1 MALCVLFL
9 GCSRRLPQY
18 IPMKKIAFFLL
29 LLLTTAFVFGQ
40 NVKYARKTI
49 DKLCSKKF
57 HGRGYVNGGDAK
69 AAAFIYK
76 ELKKLKGVEVQYQ
89 PFSFSVNTFPSKMK
103 VEVDGE
109 ELLAGVDYIVAPEC
123 PSVKGKYR
131 LIYATKETFA
141 TDEAYLEFVTDMW
154 WKAPANVFVVIDT
167 LPDMGKEEKGRLT
180 ALMEVV
186 ENKNNSGIINLSNKK
201 LTWSV
206 NNEQARSPI
215 ITVKED
221 KFPRTAT
228 EIKLNI
234 EAFFIPHYNSQ
245 NVIGFIKGT
254 KQPDSIIALTAHY
267 DHLGQM
273 GKSTYFPGANDNAS
287 GTAMLLDMAKHYSQN
302 PPQYSILFI
311 AFAAE
316 EAGLI
321 GSNYYVNAQPVYPL
335 EKMKFLINMDL
346 MATGEKGIMAV
357 NGLVFENE
365 YKALVKINDDK
376 KYLSTV
382 QARGKAANSDH
393 YWFAEKGVHCFFF
406 YLMGDFPSYHDPG
419 DKAEIV
425 PLTEYEDTF
434 RLITDFV
441 EKLQQ

>member
-109 ELLAGVDYIVAPEC
+109 ELLAGVDYLAD
-123 PSVKGKYR
+123 PSSPSIKGTYPLLWIDYR
-131 LIYATKETFA
+131 HLQNPVLFDSIISASQA
-141 TDEAYLEFVTDMW
+141 AVQ
-154 WKAPANVFVVIDT
+154 VVGVIDT
-167 LPDMGKEEKGRLT
+167 LPTLNPAEQNRLKKLLYT
-180 ALMEVV
+180 QNGNL
-186 ENKNNSGIINLSNKK
+186 KGIIQLTNKK
-201 LTWSV
+201 LLWSV
-206 NNEQARSPI
+206 AGEQNQVPLLHVAAS
-215 ITVKED
+215 KL
-221 KFPRTAT
+221 PRTTAVV
-228 EIKLNI
+228 KLDIHAELKPNHV
-234 EAFFIPHYNSQ
+234 AQ

-287 GTAMLLDMAKHYSQN
+287 GTAMLLDMAKHYSQT